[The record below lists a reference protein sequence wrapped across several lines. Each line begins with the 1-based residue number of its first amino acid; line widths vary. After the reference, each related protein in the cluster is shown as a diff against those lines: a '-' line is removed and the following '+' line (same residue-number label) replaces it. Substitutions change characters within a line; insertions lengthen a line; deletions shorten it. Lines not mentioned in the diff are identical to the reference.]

1 VLTVNHKCLEISL
14 HKQQR
19 INSTPTSRKRLV
31 TNNVESDTVDKFN
44 EGKPL
49 SKTVSNSKTF
59 D

>member
-1 VLTVNHKCLEISL
+1 LFEKDQFIPLL
-14 HKQQR
+14 GDKQQR